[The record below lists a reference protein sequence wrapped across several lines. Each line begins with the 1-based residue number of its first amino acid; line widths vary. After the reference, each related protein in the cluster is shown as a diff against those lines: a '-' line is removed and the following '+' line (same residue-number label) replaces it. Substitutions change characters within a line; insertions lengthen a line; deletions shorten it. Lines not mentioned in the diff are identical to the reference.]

1 MKHDLVRLEDKY
13 GRKAKPYEGKSSE
26 KEKKLES
33 AYFLKTLLI
42 IKKIL
47 IYFQTVRFL
56 LKVLPIVK
64 PF

>member
-1 MKHDLVRLEDKY
+1 MKDNQA
-13 GRKAKPYEGKSSE
+13 RKR
-26 KEKKLES
+26 KLES